1 MQKAIQKDLG
11 QCAFDE
17 AKKPP
22 ARSSKAK
29 VLLEP
34 NQGRVSG
41 RHEERGRCHDQGKDT
56 DISHREISV
65 QTDNQTTQD
74 GTFAA
79 EFGEQ
84 IVFNIHLNKGNNTKE
99 VLVWYH
105 WGNQNCNQNC

>member
-34 NQGRVSG
+34 NQGRVSR